1 VVIVVDGVVGAGK
14 STLAQKISDKMGIP
28 IYHELQNKT
37 TMSLLE
43 DFYRD
48 KGRWAFTLQIH
59 FLNERFK
66 MIKEIHRK
74 GGGILDRSI
83 FGDKIFAS
91 MLNEDG
97 WMTDDE
103 FQTYQTLLD
112 NMLEHVKNPQI
123 LVYIDCD
130 LDTAKSRIKGR
141 GREMEQGVDEIYWKR
156 LNEKYCS
163 WYTNYNLSKK
173 ISIDAKS
180 YHPDNDSQIDL
191 IVSKIKE
198 NLPQLVA

>member
-1 VVIVVDGVVGAGK
+1 MIVVDGVVGAGK
-14 STLAQKISDKMGIP
+14 STLAQKISDKLGIP
-28 IYHELQNKT
+28 IFEELQNQT
-37 TMSLLE
+37 TMNLLE
-43 DFYRD
+43 EFYRD
-48 KGRWAFTLQIH
+48 KKRWSFTLQIH

-66 MIKEIHRK
+66 MIKEIHQR

-103 FQTYQTLLD
+103 FITYQALLD
-112 NMLEHVKNPQI
+112 NMLQHVKNPKL

-130 LDTAKSRIKGR
+130 LETAKKRIRGR
-141 GREMEQGVDEIYWKR
+141 GRDMEQGVDEVYWKR
-156 LNEKYCS
+156 LNEKYS
-163 WYTNYNLSKK
+163 KWYQDYNLSTK
-173 ISIDAKS
+173 ISIDANS

-191 IVSKIKE
+191 IVERIKE
-198 NLPQLVA
+198 NLPQLVS